1 MRCLTSVI
9 FDNIQGKLVRLT
21 LDVVFVEDHF
31 EDLLGPYQAG
41 DPNTHAGVLG
51 RSED

>member
-1 MRCLTSVI
+1 MLLCAVEQCLLTSVI
-9 FDNIQGKLVRLT
+9 FDNIEGKLVGLT

-41 DPNTHAGVLG
+41 DPNAHP
-51 RSED
+51 